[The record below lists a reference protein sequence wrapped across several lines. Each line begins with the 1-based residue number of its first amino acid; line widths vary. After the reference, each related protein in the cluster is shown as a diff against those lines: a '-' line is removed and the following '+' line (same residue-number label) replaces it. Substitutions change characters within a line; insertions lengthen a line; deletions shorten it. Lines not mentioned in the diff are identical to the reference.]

1 MEPIILA
8 SASPRRQEILK
19 KLNLP
24 FTVYPSNFDEKIPSD
39 MELEKVP
46 EYFASQKVGAV
57 AKIVSIEKESC
68 WILGADTMV
77 IFHNKAF
84 GKPKS
89 LEEARETLQTLQGKT
104 HKVITA
110 IALFNGNIQELSTRT
125 SVNKVT
131 FKEMTKE
138 EINWYL
144 NTYEWH
150 DAAGAYKIQGLSS
163 RFIKKIEG
171 TESSII
177 GLPIFEL
184 YDILTEQ
191 NYFGNENF

>member
-8 SASPRRQEILK
+8 SSSPRRQEILK
-19 KLNLP
+19 KLNIP
-24 FTVYPSNFDEKIPSD
+24 FTVYPSNFEEKIPDD

-46 EYFASQKVGAV
+46 EFFASQKVGTI
-57 AKIVSIEKESC
+57 AKIVSVEKDSC

-77 IFHNKAF
+77 IFHNKAY
-84 GKPKS
+84 GKPKN
-89 LEEARETLQTLQGKT
+89 LEEAKKTLQTLQGKT
-104 HKVITA
+104 HKVITS
-110 IALFNGNIQELSTRT
+110 IALFNGNIQELTTRT

-131 FKEMTKE
+131 FKEMSEE

-191 NYFGNENF
+191 NYFENESF